1 MEDKEEILWKH
12 GYKVHFDYDFK
23 CVYISLPIYGEEDA
37 LPETCDLEDFEQWL
51 DEKELREARAIALE
65 RRVLD
70 GVPLDIA
77 YQEEVI
83 ERCWKKHS
91 DEIDERVE
99 EWDKTETVIRNVQG
113 YEVRLYTSI
122 SEVESYIT
130 YYVEMEIPLE
140 LYEKLSADEIID
152 LFQEMLEEMNYPDLG
167 LPEFI

>member
-1 MEDKEEILWKH
+1 MEDKEEILWNH
-12 GYKVHFDYDFK
+12 NYKVHINYDLK
-23 CVYISLPIYGEEDA
+23 EVYISLPIYGEEDR
-37 LPETCDLEDFEQWL
+37 LPEGLDLEDFEQWL
-51 DEKELREARAIALE
+51 DEKELREVRAIVLE

-70 GVPLDIA
+70 GVPLDVA
-77 YQEEVI
+77 YQEEI
-83 ERCWKKHS
+83 TERCWQKLSK
-91 DEIDERVE
+91 EIDERVE

-140 LYEKLSADEIID
+140 LYEKLSADEIMD
-152 LFQEMLEEMNYPDLG
+152 LFQEMLEEMDYPDLG